1 MLKPIVLTAVAAIVL
16 SSCATLRG
24 PERGDGIVRINP
36 ASLAAEPARWDGRQ
50 VEIVGFLVWESE
62 NLALYQSYG
71 AYCRGA
77 EKAAIHVQWSQ
88 WPGVTRKDSRRR
100 VVVRGIFRNKVGVPQ
115 PGGSILIS
123 NAAPG
128 PGPLEPGQVVRWLS
142 RPMRP
147 CPRALP

>member
-1 MLKPIVLTAVAAIVL
+1 MVKPIVLIAAAITL
-16 SSCATLRG
+16 STCAAIRI

-50 VEIVGFLVWESE
+50 VEVVGLLVWEFE
-62 NLALYQSYG
+62 NLGLYQSYG
-71 AYCRGA
+71 AYCRGG

-100 VVVRGIFRNKVGVPQ
+100 VIIRGTFRNRVGVAQ
-115 PGGSILIS
+115 PDGSILVT

-128 PGPLEPGQVVRWLS
+128 PGPLEPGHVVRWLS
-142 RPMRP
+142 RPAKP